1 MENLNKTRFIFIDLY
16 RWDGENLECVQPEIF
31 HHLVQKLGS
40 AGWFIFARLF
50 FTMLVIV
57 CARLVASAIAVVTTN
72 KIILFKQN

>member
-50 FTMLVIV
+50 FAMLVIV
-57 CARLVASAIAVVTTN
+57 CDRLVASAIAVVTTN
-72 KIILFKQN
+72 KNHIV